1 MSRFRWFLAVT
12 LLGGHALPAVAQDWV
27 AQVKSAPQDYRERV
41 IRLEGDVVELR
52 GATPISIQGLYRLV
66 DASDPTGVL
75 LRTTSL
81 PETSGPFKIRA
92 RLSPELLFEG
102 ALLLEEIER
111 AEPFQPLHYVPGILT
126 IIGLALTVVFGV
138 FHARARKNARHQHL
152 APPMWLIPTE
162 TEGEAAGAGTA
173 AEGGALPAVRFNY
186 RLQYV
191 AEERSAA
198 LDRAKRRTL
207 GGMAGASMMMALG
220 FSWWMVSRAEASDRP
235 TFVLLTPEVRAEKVL
250 AGGDSLPLAADD
262 SATVPL
268 AMGTGPAR
276 PPASRPETPTTPRPR
291 ATTAAPGRDTATTA
305 QNSATVP
312 PPPPAT
318 QVRTQRVQPQPLP
331 PPAPIPVTRTADT
344 SEVAQDSI
352 RTVQVPVQRPVVT
365 PRVTPPPAAAPPPPP
380 PPDPAV
386 ERAAAAR
393 VLTTGGAQLVAAI
406 NAGQLDRVS
415 SLYLPTGDRAWL
427 TRLLNHI
434 RDTEPTAAQGSQSS
448 ATLTGDEAE
457 AEFVVSMRWRGNF
470 GVARNGDARF
480 VAVARR
486 SGETWRLVG
495 VRLVQRFP

>member
-1 MSRFRWFLAVT
+1 MSGFRLFLAAT
-12 LLGGHALPAVAQDWV
+12 LVGGHALPAVAQDWV
-27 AQVKSAPQDYRERV
+27 AEVKSAPQDYRERV

-52 GATPISIQGLYRLV
+52 GATPISAQGLYRLV

-75 LRTTSL
+75 LRTTLL

-92 RLSPELLFEG
+92 RLSTELLYEG
-102 ALLLEEIER
+102 ALLLEEIDR
-111 AEPFQPLHYVPGILT
+111 SEPFQALHYLPGILT
-126 IIGLALTVVFGV
+126 IIGLALTILFGV
-138 FHARARKNARHQHL
+138 SHARARKHARHQHL

-162 TEGEAAGAGTA
+162 AEGEKPGTGPPEGEAQV
-173 AEGGALPAVRFNY
+173 PAVRFNY

-207 GGMAGASMMMALG
+207 QGMAGASMMMVLG

-235 TFVLLTPEVRAEKVL
+235 TFVLLTAQVPAEVAVAE
-250 AGGDSLPLAADD
+250 GDSLEMVTDD

-268 AMGTGPAR
+268 ALGTSPTGP
-276 PPASRPETPTTPRPR
+276 PATRSQP
-291 ATTAAPGRDTATTA
+291 
-305 QNSATVP
+305 SASQRP
-312 PPPPAT
+312 PPPPASP
-318 QVRTQRVQPQPLP
+318 VRTQRVQPQPLP
-331 PPAPIPVTRTADT
+331 PPAPIPVTRSADSAT
-344 SEVAQDSI
+344 VARDSI
-352 RTVQVPVQRPVVT
+352 RTVQTPVRRPAVT
-365 PRVTPPPAAAPPPPP
+365 PTITPPPATPPPPPPPP

-393 VLTTGGAQLVAAI
+393 ALTSGGAQLVAAI

-427 TRLLNHI
+427 TRLVNHI
-434 RDTEPTAAQGSQSS
+434 RDTEPTATHGGQAG
-448 ATLTGDEAE
+448 ATLMGDDAE
-457 AEFVVSMRWRGNF
+457 AEFVVSMSWRGNF
-470 GVARNGDARF
+470 GVQRKGDARF

-486 SGETWRLVG
+486 SGESWSLVG